1 MHKNLPRK
9 FEYVGY
15 FFGIN
20 VTTIIYLVLRI
31 NFVKIY
37 TDSEIVISM
46 TLLFSRMLS
55 LVKRFH

>member
-1 MHKNLPRK
+1 MLKNLPRK
-9 FEYVGY
+9 FEHVGY

-20 VTTIIYLVLRI
+20 AATIIYPVLHI

-37 TDSEIVISM
+37 TDSEVIISM
-46 TLLFSRMLS
+46 TLLFNRMLS